1 MFWRGKSSL
10 IPVSRETASSWP
22 QVLAAAGY
30 SVDRNAR
37 WARKAD
43 SFCPGL
49 PYGDA
54 IGRNGEKVSVCA
66 WDNRDG
72 KIRAMQAGIWI
83 QLLWKPRFQATA
95 EQIERLLPASGRGSV
110 FRKQ

>member
-49 PYGDA
+49 PY
-54 IGRNGEKVSVCA
+54 VT
-66 WDNRDG
+66 
-72 KIRAMQAGIWI
+72 
-83 QLLWKPRFQATA
+83 P
-95 EQIERLLPASGRGSV
+95 
-110 FRKQ
+110 